1 MQHNKTNPSINYL
14 KHIGYYKQMHK
25 KGINF
30 INGVKKNS
38 EESYNGQTTSQYAD
52 IIKKIIEQN
61 NYRTL
66 LEYGCGKAFYYD
78 NQFVLK
84 NKKINSLKDYWGVGV
99 RLYDPCFEKFS
110 VLTTKKSDLTICID
124 VLEHIPEEDI
134 NWVLKEFF
142 KLTKSMVFMNIAC
155 TPAVA
160 LLPNGKNAHINIQT
174 PKYWHEKLMEMK
186 KMYKNIKIIC
196 CYSLKS
202 ESSDSKKFMFS
213 NIDDN
218 IKKYL

>member
-1 MQHNKTNPSINYL
+1 
-14 KHIGYYKQMHK
+14 MHK
-25 KGINF
+25 EGINF

-66 LEYGCGKAFYYD
+66 LEYGCGKAFYYE
-78 NQFVLK
+78 NKFVL
-84 NKKINSLKDYWGVGV
+84 NKKIINSLKDYWGVEV
-99 RLYDPCFEKFS
+99 SLYDPCFEKFS
-110 VLTTKKSDLTICID
+110 ELTTKKSDLTICID
-124 VLEHIPEEDI
+124 VLEHIPKEDI
-134 NWVLKEFF
+134 DWVLEEFF
-142 KLTKSMVFMNIAC
+142 KLTKFMVFINIAC
-155 TPAVA
+155 EPAVA

-174 PKYWHEKLMEMK
+174 PKYWHTKLMKMK

-196 CYSLKS
+196 CYSLKA
-202 ESSDSKKFMFS
+202 ETSDRKKKFMFS
-213 NIDDN
+213 NIDDH